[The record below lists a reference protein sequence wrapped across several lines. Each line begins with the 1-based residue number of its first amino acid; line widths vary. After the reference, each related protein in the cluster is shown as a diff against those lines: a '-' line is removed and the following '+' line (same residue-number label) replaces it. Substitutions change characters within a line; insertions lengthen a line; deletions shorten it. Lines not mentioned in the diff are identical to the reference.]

1 MEIKYKRGVTMD
13 ITTVSQLI
21 GSLGFPIA
29 ACCAMGWYCI
39 RSQNQIKEINKQ
51 HSEEIKEINE
61 KHSADIQKMTEAVNN
76 NTVALQTLCERLRTN
91 KYDD

>member
-1 MEIKYKRGVTMD
+1 MD
-13 ITTVSQLI
+13 IATVSQLI

-39 RSQNQIKEINKQ
+39 RSQNQIKEINEQ
-51 HSEEIKEINE
+51 HREEIKEINE

-76 NTVALQTLCERLRTN
+76 NTIALQTLCERLRN
-91 KYDD
+91 DDHE

>member
-1 MEIKYKRGVTMD
+1 MD
-13 ITTVSQLI
+13 ISTVSQLI

-39 RSQNQIKEINKQ
+39 RSQNQIKEINEQ
-51 HSEEIKEINE
+51 HREEIKEINE

-76 NTVALQTLCERLRTN
+76 NTVALQTLCERLRGESN
-91 KYDD
+91 E

>member
-1 MEIKYKRGVTMD
+1 MD

-39 RSQNQIKEINKQ
+39 RSQNQIKEINDM
-51 HSEEIKEINE
+51 HREEVKEINE
-61 KHSADIQKMTEAVNN
+61 KHSSDIQKMTEAVNN
-76 NTVALQTLCERLRTN
+76 NTVALHTLCERLRSEDN
-91 KYDD
+91 E

>member
-1 MEIKYKRGVTMD
+1 MD

-39 RSQNQIKEINKQ
+39 RSQNQIKEINEQ
-51 HSEEIKEINE
+51 HREEIKEINE
-61 KHSADIQKMTEAVNN
+61 KHSADIQKMTDAVNN
-76 NTVALQTLCERLRTN
+76 NTVALQTLCERLRN
-91 KYDD
+91 DDHE

>member
-39 RSQNQIKEINKQ
+39 RSQNQIKEINEQ
-51 HSEEIKEINE
+51 HREEIKEINE

-76 NTVALQTLCERLRTN
+76 NTVALQTLCERLRN
-91 KYDD
+91 DDHE

>member
-1 MEIKYKRGVTMD
+1 MEAKYKRGVTMD

-39 RSQNQIKEINKQ
+39 RSQNQIKEINEQ
-51 HSEEIKEINE
+51 HREEIKEINE

-76 NTVALQTLCERLRTN
+76 NTVALQTLCERLRN
-91 KYDD
+91 DEHE

>member
-1 MEIKYKRGVTMD
+1 MEVKYKRGVTMD

-39 RSQNQIKEINKQ
+39 RSQNQIKEINEQ
-51 HSEEIKEINE
+51 HREEIKEINE
-61 KHSADIQKMTEAVNN
+61 KHSTDIQKMTEAVNN
-76 NTVALQTLCERLRTN
+76 NTVALQTLCERLRN
-91 KYDD
+91 DNHE

>member
-13 ITTVSQLI
+13 IATVSQLI

-39 RSQNQIKEINKQ
+39 RSQNQIKDINEQ
-51 HSEEIKEINE
+51 HREEIKEINE

-76 NTVALQTLCERLRTN
+76 NTVALQTLCERLRN
-91 KYDD
+91 DDHE

>member
-39 RSQNQIKEINKQ
+39 RSQNQIKEINEQ
-51 HSEEIKEINE
+51 HREEIKEINE

-76 NTVALQTLCERLRTN
+76 NTVALQTLCERLRN
-91 KYDD
+91 DEHE

>member
-1 MEIKYKRGVTMD
+1 MEIKNKRGVTVD
-13 ITTVSQLI
+13 ISTVSQLI

-39 RSQNQIKEINKQ
+39 RSQNQIKEINEQ
-51 HSEEIKEINE
+51 HREEVKEINE

-76 NTVALQTLCERLRTN
+76 NTVALQTLCERLRN
-91 KYDD
+91 DEHE